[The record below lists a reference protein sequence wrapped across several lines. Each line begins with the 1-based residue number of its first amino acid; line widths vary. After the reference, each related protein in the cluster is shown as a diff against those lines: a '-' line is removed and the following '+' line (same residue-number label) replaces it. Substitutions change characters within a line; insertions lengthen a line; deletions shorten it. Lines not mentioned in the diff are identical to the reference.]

1 MSPEFLGL
9 ALALGVLAALL
20 VAIPLWQ
27 AGGAGG
33 SARNRVGAV
42 ATLLLLP
49 LAVLSLYTQV
59 SSYPWDNPERLTA
72 PPPGA
77 APGPEQ
83 IQAMV
88 DGLAARMAEEPTVEG
103 LTMLGRSYATLQR
116 FEDAVQAYHQ
126 AWEMTGGEDPGVS
139 LAYAEALLLAD
150 RNSILTS
157 AGDLLDS
164 VLQQAP
170 DSPKALWYGGMS
182 SIARGRADEGRERLV
197 RLLNQP
203 DIPDELRQVVQQQL
217 AALTEPQP

>member
-1 MSPEFLGL
+1 MNPEFLGL
-9 ALALGVLAALL
+9 ALALGLLAALL

-27 AGGAGG
+27 AGAAGG
-33 SARNRVGAV
+33 SKLNRAGAV

-77 APGPEQ
+77 GPGPEQ

-88 DGLAARMAEEPTVEG
+88 DGLAARMAAEPTVEG
-103 LTMLGRSYATLQR
+103 LAMLGRSYATLQR
-116 FEDAVQAYHQ
+116 FEDSVQAYHQ
-126 AWEMTGGEDPGVS
+126 AWEMSGGEDPGLS

-150 RNSILTS
+150 RNTILTS
-157 AGDLLDS
+157 AGDLLDD
-164 VLQQAP
+164 VLKVMP
-170 DSPKALWYGGMS
+170 NNSKALWYGGMS
-182 SIARGRADEGRERLV
+182 SVARGNVEEGRQRLA

-203 DIPDELRQVVQQQL
+203 DIPDQLRQVVQQQL
-217 AALTEPQP
+217 AALSEAQQ